1 MEQKFTEH
9 LLFGKPSVG
18 DTEMNKEPLL
28 CSRNSH
34 KSNLCCILSG
44 DGYSHCVFLLLAELG
59 EENPLASQTAP
70 FKIPT
75 DLAALSWGPRALKG

>member
-28 CSRNSH
+28 CSQ
-34 KSNLCCILSG
+34 
-44 DGYSHCVFLLLAELG
+44 ELT
-59 EENPLASQTAP
+59 Q
-70 FKIPT
+70 K
-75 DLAALSWGPRALKG
+75 